1 MSSRFRADG
10 LLRSSP
16 ATIFT
21 YGGGTIEPL
30 SPDPADIDIRAV
42 AHSLSQQCRWTG
54 HTSRFYSVAEHC
66 VLASRFEKT
75 LDCLLHDAS
84 EAYLSDLA
92 RPVKHAAGLGDVYRE
107 CEFALEQAIAV
118 RFNLQP
124 PPMSAAVKA
133 ADDAML
139 RREAQELIPHL
150 GSIYAAP
157 PKGTPHTHCW
167 SPQAAEAFFLERF
180 NELGGTVE

>member
-1 MSSRFRADG
+1 MNSRFRADG

-30 SPDPADIDIRAV
+30 EPDPADIDIRAI

-66 VLASRFEKT
+66 VLTSRIERS
-75 LDCLLHDAS
+75 LECLLHDAS

-92 RPVKHAAGLGDVYRE
+92 RPVKKAPGLGDVYRE
-107 CEFALEQAIAV
+107 CELALEQAIAE
-118 RFNLQP
+118 RFNLTP
-124 PPMSAAVKA
+124 PP
-133 ADDAML
+133 
-139 RREAQELIPHL
+139 
-150 GSIYAAP
+150 
-157 PKGTPHTHCW
+157 
-167 SPQAAEAFFLERF
+167 
-180 NELGGTVE
+180 

>member
-1 MSSRFRADG
+1 MSDPFRADG
-10 LLRSSP
+10 LLRAAP

-30 SPDPADIDIRAV
+30 NPDPADIDIRAI
-42 AHSLSQQCRWTG
+42 AHALSQQCRWTG

-66 VLASRFEKT
+66 ILASRIERS

-92 RPVKHAAGLGDVYRE
+92 RPIKKAPGLGDVYSK
-107 CEFALEQAIAV
+107 CEAKLERAIAL
-118 RFNLQP
+118 RFGLTWPMP
-124 PPMSAAVKA
+124 PRVKA

-150 GSIYAAP
+150 GRIYAAP

-167 SPQAAEAFFLERF
+167 SPQAAEAFFLERYA
-180 NELGGTVE
+180 EMGGVVE